1 MDFFIV
7 SQAVNPENQ
16 SKSVHN
22 LFLAPHTHTHTHTE
36 RERER
41 DRQTDTYYSTVEGKK
56 TSTSRTA
63 REYGQTSDVVAVGG
77 IDLFDS
83 SIAECQFSHPVDA
96 AAYSGC

>member
-22 LFLAPHTHTHTHTE
+22 LFLAPHTHTHTHTHTHRE

-41 DRQTDTYYSTVEGKK
+41 QTDRYILLHC
-56 TSTSRTA
+56 R
-63 REYGQTSDVVAVGG
+63 R
-77 IDLFDS
+77 
-83 SIAECQFSHPVDA
+83 
-96 AAYSGC
+96 

>member
-22 LFLAPHTHTHTHTE
+22 LFLAPHTHTHTE

-41 DRQTDTYYSTVEGKK
+41 ERERQIHITPLSKVRKQAQAGQRENTDRPPTLL
-56 TSTSRTA
+56 R
-63 REYGQTSDVVAVGG
+63 
-77 IDLFDS
+77 
-83 SIAECQFSHPVDA
+83 
-96 AAYSGC
+96 